1 MKLKGDS
8 SCPNSPPPP
17 PPLRTLLVGTLLTLA
32 LPAAVLAQTPPRCHS
47 GICTVTLEPVRGRIV
62 VDGCGDHARPG
73 QMRLTLSSSNPNV
86 TRGSLNISLGHFGTS
101 NQERAGAEFT
111 DWEFRRADVDGGA
124 WTDVSGGIRSIPFAG
139 GQLGG
144 NIIEVRP
151 KAGARI
157 WSNRVA
163 GQPIQGP
170 GPMVIVD
177 VDPPVAHGQ
186 YTSAGGAYFLFMGG
200 KGCERFSPWF

>member
-1 MKLKGDS
+1 MTQ
-8 SCPNSPPPP
+8 SPPPP
-17 PPLRTLLVGTLLTLA
+17 NRALLVGTLLTLA
-32 LPAAVLAQTPPRCHS
+32 LPAAVLAQTPPRCWA

-62 VDGCGDHARPG
+62 VDGCGEHATPG
-73 QMRLTLSSSNPNV
+73 QMRLALSSSNSNV
-86 TRGSLNISLGHFGTS
+86 TRQSFNISLGNFSTS
-101 NQERAGAEFT
+101 NQERAGLEFT
-111 DWEFRRADVDGGA
+111 DWEWRRADVNSGRWTNVNGG
-124 WTDVSGGIRSIPFAG
+124 TSSIPFAG

-163 GQPIQGP
+163 GNPMQGP

-177 VDPPVAHGQ
+177 VDPPEAPGQ
-186 YTSAGGAYFLFMGG
+186 YTHAGGAYFLFMGG
-200 KGCERFSPWF
+200 KGCARVNAWGETDGSIQ